1 MVIEQVV
8 LEWTDI
14 TDLVN
19 TLHEKSSEWD
29 GKNNGIIG
37 IARGGLIPAVLLS
50 HRKPN
55 SQVFTVGVKSY
66 DGTNRGQDTIY
77 QHPTIEQLNQFETL
91 YLVDDICDTGLT
103 FKNLLQ
109 KTFRGLNIKTLSL
122 LYRKNDIYTPEI
134 YGQLILDE
142 NWRVFPWEK
151 D

>member
-19 TLHEKSSEWD
+19 TLNEKSSEWD

-37 IARGGLIPAVLLS
+37 ISRGGLIPAVLLS

-77 QHPTIEQLNQFETL
+77 QHPTIEQLKQFETL

-103 FKNLLQ
+103 F
-109 KTFRGLNIKTLSL
+109 
-122 LYRKNDIYTPEI
+122 
-134 YGQLILDE
+134 
-142 NWRVFPWEK
+142 
-151 D
+151 